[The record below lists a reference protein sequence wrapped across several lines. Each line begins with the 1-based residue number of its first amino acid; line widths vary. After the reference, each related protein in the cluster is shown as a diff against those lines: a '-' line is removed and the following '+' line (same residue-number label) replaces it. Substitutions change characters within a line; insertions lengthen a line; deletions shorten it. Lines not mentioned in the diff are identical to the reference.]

1 MRSHFSEK
9 KNSGTNRDSRRK
21 GIVEKK
27 RGNRDKVRKSKRE
40 RRGRWTK
47 RALDVREQT

>member
-1 MRSHFSEK
+1 MGNDFSEK

-27 RGNRDKVRKSKRE
+27 RGDRDKVKESKRGG
-40 RRGRWTK
+40 RGRWTK
-47 RALDVREQT
+47 RALDVRE